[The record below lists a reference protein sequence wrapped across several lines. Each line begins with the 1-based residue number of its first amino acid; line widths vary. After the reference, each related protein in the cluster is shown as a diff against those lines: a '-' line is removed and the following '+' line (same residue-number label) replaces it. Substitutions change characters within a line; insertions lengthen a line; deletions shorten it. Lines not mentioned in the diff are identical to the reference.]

1 MDGRRSLST
10 VTEGREPEGNAQG
23 GPSAQLQAQTAPP
36 PTARQSDEADDAT
49 LANALTT
56 ALQPEQMEILLRR
69 LLRQGQARE
78 AVAPATTATFAPTA
92 GTVSTTPLPAVIIPL
107 QTRFPAI
114 DPVHFRDIL
123 ENRFCPENIIKLSTT
138 FFQTSRRQ
146 ETITLGSHSIP
157 TGERDREAS
166 DYRFF
171 PGLTQPWNIYTQIL
185 LHFCPHGIY
194 RDLVAAFS
202 AYLDLLHNLNRA
214 NTFESVKH
222 FHFTFHRKRIG
233 LGIYD
238 PAGWCS
244 EDATLQTMTLVR
256 QPIGDGPSLNTG
268 KRPFDK
274 AFHNDK
280 PGGNPAATEV
290 CNNWNNGRCHGSCR
304 YRHACKTCNAAHPV
318 TKHAAATSKVPTSA
332 NTTPLSMRVGSAR
345 P

>member
-123 ENRFCPENIIKLSTT
+123 ENCFRPENIIKLSTT
-138 FFQTSRRQ
+138 FFQTSHRQ

-157 TGERDREAS
+157 TGERD
-166 DYRFF
+166 
-171 PGLTQPWNIYTQIL
+171 
-185 LHFCPHGIY
+185 
-194 RDLVAAFS
+194 
-202 AYLDLLHNLNRA
+202 
-214 NTFESVKH
+214 
-222 FHFTFHRKRIG
+222 
-233 LGIYD
+233 
-238 PAGWCS
+238 
-244 EDATLQTMTLVR
+244 
-256 QPIGDGPSLNTG
+256 
-268 KRPFDK
+268 
-274 AFHNDK
+274 
-280 PGGNPAATEV
+280 
-290 CNNWNNGRCHGSCR
+290 
-304 YRHACKTCNAAHPV
+304 
-318 TKHAAATSKVPTSA
+318 
-332 NTTPLSMRVGSAR
+332 
-345 P
+345 